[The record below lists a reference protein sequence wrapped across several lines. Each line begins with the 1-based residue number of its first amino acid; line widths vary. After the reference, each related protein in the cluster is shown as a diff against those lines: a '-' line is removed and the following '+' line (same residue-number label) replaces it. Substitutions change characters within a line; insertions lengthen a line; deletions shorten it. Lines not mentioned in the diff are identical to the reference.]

1 MSISL
6 LIAAGSIA
14 AVTYVGMRDHRAAK
28 TARRSVLDRCAGAL
42 DGAVLAH
49 GADHFPRLT
58 GRHHGREVRV
68 DLLCDTLTIRRLPQ
82 LWMSTTLLDQ
92 NPDLPGFAV
101 LVRPAGTEFYSL
113 TSRFAHRLETPTS
126 FPQEVLIRGDAGA
139 ERLLDEL
146 RAILSDVLADRRIK
160 EVAVTSR
167 GLRIVRQAGE
177 GKRGEHLLLRQ
188 SVFENAAVPR
198 ADLARV
204 LDHLQSI
211 RAVTGA
217 RAKARA
223 A

>member
-6 LIAAGSIA
+6 LLAAGSIA
-14 AVTYVGMRDHRAAK
+14 AVTYVGMRDHRTAK
-28 TARRSVLDRCAGAL
+28 LARRSVLDRCTSAL
-42 DGAVLAH
+42 DAAVLTH
-49 GADHFPRLT
+49 GADDFPRLT
-58 GRHHGREVRV
+58 GRHRGREVRV
-68 DLLCDTLTIRRLPQ
+68 DLLCDTMTIRRLPQ

-92 NPDLPGFAV
+92 NPDLSGFAI

-113 TSRFAHRLETPTS
+113 TSRFEHRLETPVG
-126 FPQEVLIRGDAGA
+126 FPEEVLIRGDAGA
-139 ERLLDEL
+139 ERLLDAL

-177 GKRGEHLLLRQ
+177 GKRGDHLFLRQ
-188 SVFENAAVPR
+188 SVFENATVPQG
-198 ADLARV
+198 DLARV

-211 RAVTGA
+211 RAITSA